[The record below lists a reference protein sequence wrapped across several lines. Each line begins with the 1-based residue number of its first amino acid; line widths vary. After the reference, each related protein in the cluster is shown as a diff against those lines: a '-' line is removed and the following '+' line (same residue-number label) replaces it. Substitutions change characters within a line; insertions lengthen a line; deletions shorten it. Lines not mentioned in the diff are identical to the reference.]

1 MTRITRRIARS
12 VAALALTLLAAP
24 QALRADEAAALKAA
38 LAETAAQDWAGAEAA
53 ALGAGSVGRDI
64 IEWQVLRA
72 GEGLLGEYED
82 FLVRRADW
90 PGLPL
95 LKEKGEIAV
104 ARSSTPERV
113 VAYFNGEAPE
123 TAGGALA
130 YVAALTALGQQ
141 GAAREAARKV
151 WVDLSFT
158 AEQQAAML
166 AAQGAAL
173 ADLHWARAD
182 RLLWDGD
189 RGEARRMLPLLPD
202 DRRALANARLGLQ
215 DNEPGVSARIDAL
228 PKALASDPGLAFD
241 RFTWRMNKS
250 RYDDAAALILER
262 SSMQGGL
269 GRPEAWAPR
278 RANLARQ
285 LMRDGEFSEAYA
297 VAARHGL
304 TGGSDY
310 ADLEFL
316 AGFIALRKL
325 NDPAS
330 ALPHFEALQR
340 AVSTPISLSRALY
353 WQGRAEE
360 ALGQKDQAQKDFRA
374 AARHQTSYYGL
385 LASERLGLAL
395 DPWILEG
402 SPLPPWQGAGFTKS
416 SVFAAANLLLAAG
429 DRTLAKRFALH
440 LAESLDETELEQLAA
455 WATDRGEPHIALL
468 VAKAAAERG
477 AILPRPYFPVP
488 GMVPEDGLSVSRAF
502 ALAISRRESEFDPA
516 ARSPANAQGLMQL
529 LPTTAQHMADKL
541 GLPFQAALLTT
552 DPAYNARLG
561 TAYLGQLVEEFG
573 PAVALVASGYNA
585 GPGRP
590 RAWIKSLGDP
600 RSPSVDI
607 VDWVETIPFTET
619 RTYVMRVAEGLVIYR
634 AKLKGQA
641 GPINLT
647 GELTGR

>member
-1 MTRITRRIARS
+1 MTRIARRIARPL
-12 VAALALTLLAAP
+12 AALALTVLALP
-24 QALRADEAAALKAA
+24 QMLRADEAASLKTA

-53 ALGAGSVGRDI
+53 ALGAGTIGQDI
-64 IEWQVLRA
+64 VEWQVLRA
-72 GEGLLGEYED
+72 GEGLLGEYEE

-104 ARSSTPERV
+104 ARSNTPERV
-113 VAYFNGEAPE
+113 VAYFNGDAPQ

-130 YVAALTALGQQ
+130 YVAALSALGQQ
-141 GAAREAARKV
+141 GAAREAARGA
-151 WVDLSFT
+151 WVDLTFS
-158 AEQQAAML
+158 AEDQAAML

-173 ADLHWARAD
+173 ADLHWARTD

-189 RGEARRMLPLLPD
+189 RGEARRMLPLLPAGH
-202 DRRALANARLGLQ
+202 RALASARLALQ

-228 PKALASDPGLAFD
+228 PKAVAADPGLAFD

-250 RYDDAAALILER
+250 LYADAAALILER

-278 RANLARQ
+278 RASLARQ
-285 LMRDGEFSEAYA
+285 LMRDGEMSEAYA

-304 TGGSDY
+304 TRGSDY

-316 AGFIALRKL
+316 AGFISLRKL
-325 NDPAS
+325 NDPGT
-330 ALPHFEALQR
+330 ALRHFEALQG
-340 AVSTPISLSRALY
+340 AVTTPISLARARY

-360 ALGQKDQAQKDFRA
+360 ALGQQDKAAEDFRA

-395 DPWILEG
+395 DPWLLEG
-402 SPLPPWQGAGFTKS
+402 SPLPPWRGADFTRS
-416 SVFAAANLLLAAG
+416 SVFAAANLLLDAG

-488 GMVPEDGLSVSRAF
+488 ALVPEDGLSVSRAF

-516 ARSPANAQGLMQL
+516 ARSPANARGLMQL
-529 LPTTAQHMADKL
+529 LPATAEQMAGKL
-541 GLPFQAALLTT
+541 GLPFQAARLTA

-561 TAYLGQLVEEFG
+561 TAYLAQLVEEFG

-600 RSPSVDI
+600 RSPGVDV
-607 VDWVETIPFTET
+607 VDWVEMIPFTET

-641 GPINLT
+641 GAINLT
-647 GELTGR
+647 AELTGR